1 MEPSEAIPDWPH
13 SPTED
18 PGDAALRRRVVAV
31 AGHQGR
37 LDLIDAHLGDPDP
50 GVRAACLTALQ
61 RAGHLDDERLAA
73 GLGDPE
79 PIVRR
84 RAAQLAG
91 RHKGAAAPLAALLD
105 DPDAWAIEMAA
116 FALGERGED
125 PVAVTALCRVAR
137 DHTDPLCR
145 EAAVA
150 ALGAIGDPDALHTVL
165 AACADRATVR
175 RRAVLALAPY
185 EGPQVTE
192 ALRRLSADRDLQ
204 VRQAAEDLL
213 AIEQGEGL

>member
-1 MEPSEAIPDWPH
+1 MEPSEARPDRPG

-50 GVRAACLTALQ
+50 GVRAACLAALQ
-61 RAGHLDDERLAA
+61 RAGRLDDDRLATA
-73 GLGDPE
+73 LGDADA
-79 PIVRR
+79 IVRR

-105 DPDAWAIEMAA
+105 DSDASVVEMAA

-125 PVAVTALCRVAR
+125 PVAVTELCRVAR

-150 ALGAIGDPDALHTVL
+150 ALGAIGDPDALQTVL
-165 AACADRATVR
+165 AACADRAPVR
-175 RRAVLALAPY
+175 RRAVIALAAF
-185 EGPQVTE
+185 EGSEVTE
-192 ALRRLSADRDLQ
+192 MLRLLVGDRDLQ
-204 VRQAAEDLL
+204 VSQVAEDLL